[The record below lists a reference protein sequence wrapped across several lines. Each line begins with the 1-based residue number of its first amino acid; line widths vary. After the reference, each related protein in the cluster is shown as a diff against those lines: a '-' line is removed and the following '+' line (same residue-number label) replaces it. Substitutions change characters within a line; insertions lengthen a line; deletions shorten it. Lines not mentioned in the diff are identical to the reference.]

1 MQIQS
6 STARFSDQRATYE
19 FFARVLEAV
28 RRVPGVAS
36 AALTSQL
43 PLSGDVDLYGVHFD
57 PRPSDDPGEVRGT
70 FRYAV
75 SPSYLETMRIPLR
88 RGRLLNEHDRAGTP
102 RVALISESMARR
114 RLPGLD
120 PIGRRFQIG
129 DGPLVT
135 VVGIVSDVRQLSL
148 ALNQPDAVYIP
159 ADQWRFADNA
169 MSLVVRTRGDPT
181 GLAPAVRAAV
191 WSVDKDQPVVRVA
204 TMTDLL
210 VASAGAR
217 RFALI
222 LFEAFALTALVLAA
236 AGIYGVLSGS
246 VAERTREIGIRAA
259 LGASR
264 QDILALVVRQG
275 MTVTLAG
282 IVAGLAGAFVASQA
296 IASLLFGVSALDAIT
311 YAGVL
316 ALLLIASLLACSVP
330 AWRAARVDP
339 ALTLRAE

>member
-1 MQIQS
+1 M
-6 STARFSDQRATYE
+6 
-19 FFARVLEAV
+19 LEAV
-28 RRVPGVAS
+28 RRVPGVSS

-75 SPSYLETMRIPLR
+75 SPNYLETMRIPLR
-88 RGRLLNEHDRAGTP
+88 RGRLLTEHDRAGTP

-114 RLPGLD
+114 RLPRLD

-169 MSLVVRTRGDPT
+169 MSLVVRAHGDAA

-191 WSVDKDQPVVRVA
+191 WSVDKDQPIVRVA

-210 VASAGAR
+210 VASAARAAFRADSVRGVRADGAR
-217 RFALI
+217 ARRRRHLRRALRQRRPS
-222 LFEAFALTALVLAA
+222 ARARSASAPRWARRV
-236 AGIYGVLSGS
+236 
-246 VAERTREIGIRAA
+246 RTF
-259 LGASR
+259 SR
-264 QDILALVVRQG
+264 WWFDRG
-275 MTVTLAG
+275 
-282 IVAGLAGAFVASQA
+282 
-296 IASLLFGVSALDAIT
+296 
-311 YAGVL
+311 
-316 ALLLIASLLACSVP
+316 
-330 AWRAARVDP
+330 
-339 ALTLRAE
+339 